1 MRQSES
7 ETPSVPK
14 RAAQGVSPPER
25 SWSWVEVSVWNER
38 MLAALVNGVKG
49 GKWFSLIDKVYRP
62 TTLAAAWERVKA
74 NRGAAGVDGQSVA
87 AFAGHAERYLTEL
100 ARELKEGRYRPQPV
114 KRVEIPKGPKQTRP
128 LGIPAVK
135 DRIVQTAVKMV
146 IEPIFEAT
154 FLDTSYGF
162 RPQRS
167 AKEAL
172 REVDALIRAGYTHVV
187 DTDLQSY

>member
-14 RAAQGVSPPER
+14 WAKQGVNPPER

-49 GKWFSLIDKVYRP
+49 GKWFSLIDKVHRP

-87 AFAGHAERYLTEL
+87 AFAAHAERYLEEL
-100 ARELKEGRYRPQPV
+100 ARDGVLRLQR
-114 KRVEIPKGPKQTRP
+114 
-128 LGIPAVK
+128 
-135 DRIVQTAVKMV
+135 
-146 IEPIFEAT
+146 
-154 FLDTSYGF
+154 TSYAHGDLRGAWLAIAATDDGSVNAAVF
-162 RPQRS
+162 E
-167 AKEAL
+167 EAEERHVL
-172 REVDALIRAGYTHVV
+172 LNSVDDIEH
-187 DTDLQSY
+187 